1 MSERGTYG
9 ARGMVGWL
17 VGWATTHAWLG
28 TEKGHL
34 LLMMTNWV
42 VVVGWAGKLHYFTPL
57 RMFAVYMDMIWY
69 MQAGSKFT
77 PYCMSLILDHH
88 TGGT

>member
-1 MSERGTYG
+1 MGREGWS
-9 ARGMVGWL
+9 VGWL
-17 VGWATTHAWLG
+17 VGRLHMPGWAR
-28 TEKGHL
+28 KRGHL